1 MSNKKLIK
9 RGLISLA
16 KILPSNMWWRM
27 FRLWMH
33 VIAGQ
38 SPKKA
43 MRILLEI
50 DDVLTRNID
59 RTAIRYDDG
68 VHVKHRL
75 MHYHDFFVERLRAG
89 ERVLDIGCGYGAVA
103 FSMASR
109 AHAQVVGVDLNAQ
122 NIASARARFQ
132 HPNLTFIHGDAS
144 TDLPAESFETIVISN
159 VLEHIEHRV
168 EFLRQAQIQIQPR
181 RWLIRVPMI
190 NRDWEVFMRQE
201 LGMYYYSDPTHCTEY
216 TRQSFAEEMAQ
227 AGLTITHLQINW
239 GEIWAEATRQ
249 S

>member
-1 MSNKKLIK
+1 
-9 RGLISLA
+9 
-16 KILPSNMWWRM
+16 
-27 FRLWMH
+27 MH

-59 RTAIRYDDG
+59 RTAIRYDGG

-103 FSMASR
+103 YSMASR
-109 AHAQVVGVDLNAQ
+109 AQAQVVGIDLNAQ
-122 NIASARARFQ
+122 SIASARARFQ
-132 HPNLTFIHGDAS
+132 HQNLTFIHGDAL
-144 TDLPAESFETIVISN
+144 TDLPEESFETIVISN

-168 EFLRQAQIQIQPR
+168 EFLRQAQKQIQPR

-201 LGMYYYSDPTHCTEY
+201 LGMYYYSDPTHYTEY
-216 TRQSFAEEMAQ
+216 TRQSFTEEMAQ

-239 GEIWAEATRQ
+239 GEIWAEAARQ